1 MAQNENP
8 KDMFNMSISGPGINV
23 DRMIDGKTLAAI
35 MAFVVGTDKSSVEV
49 PAATGA
55 SAPSTDGV
63 DVKVSLR
70 EFLDEVRATRKPD
83 QIVAIGHYITQFQG
97 QADFSRDEVK
107 ARFSVAR
114 EPMPAN
120 FPRDFVLAERTGM
133 LAEVHGKQGRYYVT
147 KTGLGAMKSK
157 FSKDKDK

>member
-1 MAQNENP
+1 MARNEIP
-8 KDMFNMSISGPGINV
+8 ENMYNLSISGLGIDV
-23 DRMIDGKTLAAI
+23 DRMIDGQTLAGI
-35 MAFVVGTDKSSVEV
+35 MALVMGADKTVADVTAS
-49 PAATGA
+49 TGA

-63 DVKVSLR
+63 VVKVSLR

-107 ARFSVAR
+107 AQFSVAR

-120 FPRDFVLAERTGM
+120 FPRDFALAVRAGM